1 MPDKIHKFSLLLLI
15 VISSSITNAQ
25 GYAIS
30 IRTID
35 RVPCLEV
42 DNKFEKLD
50 IDWLEKNG
58 EQRNMGDNFNYQY
71 QLESDIGLLNISGS
85 KIYGYNRLEYFNNSL
100 FKIVK
105 LYYPNG
111 GIKEKGWMFNDSET
125 KKGTWYE
132 FDNHGKLTKT
142 TDYDKLTE
150 YKFEDAIRFCEL
162 ENIPLLKGYIQP
174 STGLHTNISRYYDEK
189 TASYQWYIEWL
200 KNFYLM
206 EKIILDGKT
215 GRVLHREEIE
225 VINN

>member
-1 MPDKIHKFSLLLLI
+1 
-15 VISSSITNAQ
+15 
-25 GYAIS
+25 
-30 IRTID
+30 
-35 RVPCLEV
+35 
-42 DNKFEKLD
+42 
-50 IDWLEKNG
+50 
-58 EQRNMGDNFNYQY
+58 MGDKHSYLHEKQ
-71 QLESDIGLLNISGS
+71 SDTGLIA
-85 KIYGYNRLEYFNNSL
+85 IYGSVAFGYSRIEHFNNSL
-100 FKIVK
+100 FKMVK

-111 GIKEKGWMFNDSET
+111 GIKEKGWMFNNSQT

-174 STGLHTNISRYYDEK
+174 STGRHTNISRYYDEK
-189 TASYQWYIEWL
+189 TASYQWYIGWL